1 MEDDS
6 FLFDQQNF
14 TAEEWAL
21 FCALFGLSPEEAE
34 SIVLSEKECK
44 ELL

>member
-1 MEDDS
+1 MENDS

-14 TAEEWAL
+14 TPEEWSL
-21 FCALFGLSPEEAE
+21 FCALFGLPPEEAK
-34 SIVLSEKECK
+34 SIMLSENECE